1 MAVFRECLRRLWG
14 ALRRNPA
21 DHDLER
27 ELRFHLEQAEEE
39 LRGKGHSPAEA
50 ARLARVRL
58 GGFSQ
63 TMEALRDQRGWP
75 WLDDLLTDV
84 RIGVR
89 GLARRP
95 GFTLVAV
102 LTLTLGIGATTAVF
116 TVVDNFLFRPPPFE
130 HVERLMG
137 IRDVN
142 PAQGWTVEDN
152 VPTSPGN
159 FLDWRAQSR
168 SFDHMTAW
176 RNWFYSVAG
185 PVGSDTVPEQIRGV
199 RISPSFFAMLGV
211 QAVVGRT
218 FLPEEEAP
226 GRDRVVILTD
236 GLWQRRYG
244 GDPGIIGETL
254 LVDGQPFTVVGVLP
268 RDFHFLQTDF
278 EMWMPLAADEHFR
291 ERDDHS
297 VSVWARLAAGVS
309 REAAQAELDAITRR
323 LEVAY
328 PDTNAGWSAALVPIY
343 PQRYGGLLERAL
355 LVLLGAVGCV
365 LLIACANVAN
375 LLLVRAA
382 ARQREL
388 AVRVAVGASRGRLVR
403 QMLAESGLLAALGG
417 AGGLVL
423 AAIGIRLLAPLLPVI
438 GSYTD
443 PSPQIDYRVLAFTV
457 AAVLLTTLLFGLLPA
472 VRTTRT
478 DMLRVAASPGGWSAG
493 RALLVVEL
501 ALSVMLLGGAALLGQ
516 SLWNLQGVD
525 AGFRTDRLLTMQ
537 VWLPERKY
545 PSPASVQTFSDDV
558 LQRVESLPGV
568 RRVSTV
574 NTRPFLGW
582 FLGLQVEVPG
592 YLPPETMEGGGMLTY
607 RVVSD
612 RYFETLGAE
621 LVEGRAFSTGDR
633 PDGAAVTVVNE
644 AAAARYWP
652 EAEPI
657 GRQLRP
663 RFQPGAAPWIPEG
676 RADWFTVVGVVR
688 DFREHQIEEPAVPVI
703 YLSQRQNPSRLM
715 NLMVSTQGPATSV
728 ANAVQREIRAVDGDL
743 GVYDL
748 KTMDTIL
755 SDVVALPRFN
765 ALLIWLFAA
774 LALSLSAIGVH
785 GVTSHLVALRTREFA
800 IRIAVGAQPRKI
812 FRTVALETAWVG
824 AAGILVGLAGS
835 LLLARTMASV
845 LYEVA
850 ATDAMV
856 LAGAAGAVLAVAL
869 SACCRPARTAMRVD
883 PMRVLRAE

>member
-1 MAVFRECLRRLWG
+1 MDEGGDGAVSTVDAG
-14 ALRRNPA
+14 
-21 DHDLER
+21 
-27 ELRFHLEQAEEE
+27 
-39 LRGKGHSPAEA
+39 PAE
-50 ARLARVRL
+50 L
-58 GGFSQ
+58 GGEIVVRPPQ
-63 TMEALRDQRGWP
+63 PRVDV
-75 WLDDLLTDV
+75 DDGAVLPLVV
-84 RIGVR
+84 RIR
-89 GLARRP
+89 GE
-95 GFTLVAV
+95 
-102 LTLTLGIGATTAVF
+102 IQ
-116 TVVDNFLFRPPPFE
+116 E
-130 HVERLMG
+130 
-137 IRDVN
+137 
-142 PAQGWTVEDN
+142 
-152 VPTSPGN
+152 
-159 FLDWRAQSR
+159 
-168 SFDHMTAW
+168 
-176 RNWFYSVAG
+176 
-185 PVGSDTVPEQIRGV
+185 
-199 RISPSFFAMLGV
+199 
-211 QAVVGRT
+211 
-218 FLPEEEAP
+218 
-226 GRDRVVILTD
+226 
-236 GLWQRRYG
+236 RYG
-244 GDPGIIGETL
+244 C
-254 LVDGQPFTVVGVLP
+254 
-268 RDFHFLQTDF
+268 
-278 EMWMPLAADEHFR
+278 
-291 ERDDHS
+291 
-297 VSVWARLAAGVS
+297 
-309 REAAQAELDAITRR
+309 
-323 LEVAY
+323 
-328 PDTNAGWSAALVPIY
+328 
-343 PQRYGGLLERAL
+343 
-355 LVLLGAVGCV
+355 AV
-365 LLIACANVAN
+365 
-375 LLLVRAA
+375 
-382 ARQREL
+382 
-388 AVRVAVGASRGRLVR
+388 VAVGASRGRLVR

-423 AAIGIRLLAPLLPVI
+423 TAIGIRLLAPLLPVI

-525 AGFRTDRLLTMQ
+525 AGFRPDRLLTMQ

-568 RRVSTV
+568 RSVSTV

-592 YLPPETMEGGGMLTY
+592 YIPPETMEGGGMLTY

-633 PDGAAVTVVNE
+633 PAGAPVTVVNE

-728 ANAVQREIRAVDGDL
+728 ASAVQREIRAVDGDL

-800 IRIAVGAQPRKI
+800 IRIAVGAQPGKI

-835 LLLARTMASV
+835 LLLRAHDGECPLRGRGDRRNGPGRRVRRGACRGPLRLLSPGADGDASRSDAGPACRVRRRTGASACPARIADAADV
-845 LYEVA
+845 RRGDLQVA
-850 ATDAMV
+850 ASPAGRRVVPLSWKMV
-856 LAGAAGAVLAVAL
+856 GGRPGRLARRQSRTSRPERIGGGTARWDGVAGGAA
-869 SACCRPARTAMRVD
+869 SPAGSPDWR
-883 PMRVLRAE
+883 LRM